1 MHSLLLDWLQVDST
15 HFLRGNCVKKTELV
29 EHIAAN
35 AGISRAA
42 AARSVDAFVDAVKT
56 TLQREGTLTLV
67 GFGTFSVAHR
77 AARTGRNPRTNEPI
91 QIKSSKIPKFK
102 AGKALKDV
110 VK

>member
-1 MHSLLLDWLQVDST
+1 M
-15 HFLRGNCVKKTELV
+15 KKTELV
-29 EHIAAN
+29 EHIAAQ

-42 AARSVDAFVDAVKT
+42 AARSVDAFIDAVKI
-56 TLQREGTLTLV
+56 TLQREETLTLV

-77 AARTGRNPRTNEPI
+77 AARTGRNPRTREAI
-91 QIKSSKIPKFK
+91 QIEASKIVRFK